1 MKGRL
6 KMTLEEENAK
16 LKDRIEELEN
26 LDAEAATFVESVIC
40 IESNRFTAEPPY
52 VGWKGLGLALQQ
64 DYDELKQ
71 LRKGIKAVQK
81 ELLFAW
87 SCAIVLVLAVPMML
101 FFI

>member
-71 LRKGIKAVQK
+71 LRKGMKAVQAD
-81 ELLFAW
+81 LFFAW
-87 SCAIVLVLAVPMML
+87 FCVLVLILAVPITL
-101 FFI
+101 FFV